1 MTDITFVKTGHF
13 YDSYIDFWTLVE
25 LSGFPIIPLS
35 EVDISDHGV
44 FIVSPMNG
52 EWRPHINNQHKANK
66 PVNAHLIL
74 WNLERP
80 EGSAGSI
87 GQYADQCRYLQYG
100 LWENGEKIKE
110 ENEEKVEAYGR
121 FIDEIWVSDAR
132 LADEIEQR
140 FVTLGSDYGLGEPG
154 TDKHYD
160 LCHMSYEN
168 PRRQSIYKHLKNIG
182 HNCWPPERD
191 EVLKKSR
198 FAVNI
203 HKDHHPFQEPLRFAL
218 FAAYGLPIISEHIFN
233 VWPWANDQT
242 MIITTY
248 DGIVAKLAQML
259 DNDYGKWQ
267 DMGERARKM
276 MCEEFQ
282 FGKTV
287 RQAVEETVGNWR

>member
-35 EVDISDHGV
+35 EVDISEHGV

-52 EWRPHINNQHKANK
+52 EWRPHINNQHKAGE

-110 ENEEKVEAYGR
+110 ENEEKVKAYGR
-121 FIDEIWVSDAR
+121 FIDEVWVSDAR

-140 FVTLGSDYGLGEPG
+140 FVVLGSDYGLGEPG
-154 TDKHYD
+154 IDKH
-160 LCHMSYEN
+160 
-168 PRRQSIYKHLKNIG
+168 
-182 HNCWPPERD
+182 
-191 EVLKKSR
+191 
-198 FAVNI
+198 
-203 HKDHHPFQEPLRFAL
+203 
-218 FAAYGLPIISEHIFN
+218 
-233 VWPWANDQT
+233 
-242 MIITTY
+242 
-248 DGIVAKLAQML
+248 
-259 DNDYGKWQ
+259 
-267 DMGERARKM
+267 
-276 MCEEFQ
+276 
-282 FGKTV
+282 
-287 RQAVEETVGNWR
+287 